1 MADSARKYVIYADG
15 ACIGNPGAGGWGA
28 VIAEPVSEYREL
40 SGGPYPRTTNNR
52 MEITAVIEGLRAVE
66 VGSEVIVRTDSQYVV
81 KTMTMG
87 WKRNANPELWRDL
100 DREVASRKV
109 RFEWVRG
116 HAGDKNN
123 ERADRL
129 AASAAKGIRLEPA
142 SDMGEADRAENDL
155 ERIEPLLEP
164 GESIR
169 RCARC
174 GNSFVATT
182 DALSPAY
189 CSMVSCQLKA
199 RSPK

>member
-1 MADSARKYVIYADG
+1 MPDSPRKYLIYADG

-66 VGSEVIVRTDSQYVV
+66 AGSEVIVRTDSQYVV

-100 DREVASRKV
+100 DREVAARKV

-129 AASAAKGIRLEPA
+129 AAAAAKGIRLDPA
-142 SDMGEADRAENDL
+142 SDTVAAERAESDL
-155 ERIEPLLEP
+155 EKIEPLLKP
-164 GESIR
+164 GEAIR

-174 GNSFVATT
+174 GNSFIAMT
-182 DALSPAY
+182 DALGPAY
-189 CSMVSCQLKA
+189 CSMVACQLKA
-199 RSPK
+199 RSKN

>member
-1 MADSARKYVIYADG
+1 MADSPRKYVIYADG

-52 MEITAVIEGLRAVE
+52 MEMTAVIEGLRAVE
-66 VGSEVIVRTDSQYVV
+66 AGSEVIVRSDSQYVV

-116 HAGDKNN
+116 HAGDKGN

-129 AASAAKGIRLEPA
+129 AASAAKGIRLDPA
-142 SDMGEADRAENDL
+142 SDTVAAERAESDL
-155 ERIEPLLEP
+155 EKIEPLLQP

-174 GNSFVATT
+174 GNSFVAMT
-182 DALSPAY
+182 DGLGPAY
-189 CSMVSCQLKA
+189 CSMVACQLKA
-199 RSPK
+199 RSTK